1 MTLNTEKC
9 KALTLGKFTARATT
23 NANVTLD
30 IPYKEHMEHLEHI
43 SSMKDLG
50 ITVDSK
56 VNFKEHIQGK
66 VKQAGS
72 MLAII
77 YRNFFNLD
85 QNTFNL
91 LYKSLVRSHLEYGHS
106 VWNPYRIN
114 WVNFRQVKGTEM
126 RSKTGKMLQEAE
138 VQ

>member
-1 MTLNTEKC
+1 MVHDVILNTDKS
-9 KALTLGKFTARATT
+9 KAITLGKSIAQATT

-30 IPYKEHMEHLEHI
+30 IPYKGHIVHLEHI
-43 SSMKDLG
+43 SSMKDPG

-56 VNFKEHIQGK
+56 LNFKEHIQGK

-85 QNTFNL
+85 KNTFNL
-91 LYKSLVRSHLEYGHS
+91 LYKSLVRSHLEYRHS
-106 VWNPYRIN
+106 VWNPYRI
-114 WVNFRQVKGTEM
+114 GLI
-126 RSKTGKMLQEAE
+126 SDL
-138 VQ
+138 